1 MARTE
6 IKDPKP
12 YIAKFLAQL
21 PGATLDKLDSP
32 NFWFAFGGATFSA
45 RIDAR
50 SKDGI
55 FMKAEAKRALA
66 RLIDGTLKSDDEMQE
81 LALQPADVPPL
92 TPSES
97 IRAFCKANGFALG
110 SHLHGESFVISQPTR
125 EGRAW
130 KAARLTMGGVEV
142 DPRTF
147 VLRGG
152 ALAVVHR
159 EGGVTPSLDLSKTD
173 IPQFPYGMF
182 TTR

>member
-6 IKDPKP
+6 IKDPAP
-12 YIAKFLAQL
+12 YIEKFLAQL
-21 PGATLDKLDSP
+21 PGATLDKIDAP

-50 SKDGI
+50 SKGGV
-55 FMKAEAKRALA
+55 FMSAAAKRALA
-66 RLIDGTLKSDDEMQE
+66 RLIDGTTRNDDE
-81 LALQPADVPPL
+81 LAEIAATPADVPPL
-92 TPSES
+92 TPQES
-97 IRAFCKANGFALG
+97 IRAFCKASGYALG
-110 SHLHGESFVISQPTR
+110 SHLHGESFVVSHATR

-152 ALAVVHR
+152 AMAVVYR
-159 EGGVTPSLDLSKTD
+159 EGGVQPSVNLAKTD
-173 IPQFPYGMF
+173 IPQFPYGIF
-182 TTR
+182 TTL